1 MAYHIRVSESGFP
14 QEAKAQDDL
23 ARMLGNEWLI
33 LSNPQ
38 RTRTGAEIDCLV
50 LGPRGLINI
59 ELKNWA
65 DDTVANDGGRWQF
78 NGKDATYKSK
88 NATHERLR
96 PDPVKQAQ
104 NAARSF
110 KEHFKAEYS
119 VSLWVDYCTLAGP
132 LGIKLDYKDLKVKD
146 IARPLQEAVGLLER
160 RIERGKTDHK
170 LGCIPLTRENA
181 LAVLK
186 HFSVDTKL
194 DAQQWLKS
202 AYRETKSSLESQP
215 KLVNAV
221 APSAV
226 NRRSPLT
233 SGENSSIKNDTNS
246 HNLIY
251 HKHVYPSDKNLISRD
266 MFDSLLTICF
276 IFLFPF
282 VSYVIS
288 LIFAEPIKSNSL
300 KLFDVTR
307 SDRWYFLFP
316 VLNWIGFLSSTVTHT
331 VYAVF
336 SDGSQAKAI
345 WIGHLSAFVMFLGAS
360 RIFRYSSGIASI
372 FFSGAIVSLV
382 IYNHMR
388 DRPGDR
394 ELRAIVQQIGFRSY
408 SNTLNFPNQP
418 GNVTLTLTSDGENL
432 KLDSLS
438 AGHACSYSVSA
449 DGLQGSRVA
458 LELEVIEGDCR
469 KLTGEVYSNG
479 EVIDFDLFTGNNRRV
494 PMQFR
499 INSNE

>member
-1 MAYHIRVSESGFP
+1 MAYHIRVSESDF
-14 QEAKAQDDL
+14 QHEAKAQDDL
-23 ARMLGNEWLI
+23 ARILGNEWLI

-65 DDTVANDGGRWQF
+65 DNTVADDGGRWQF

-88 NATHERLR
+88 NGTQERLR

-110 KEHFKAEYS
+110 KEHFKAEHAI
-119 VSLWVDYCTLAGP
+119 SLWVDYCTLAGP

-146 IARPLQEAVGLLER
+146 IARPLQEAAGLLER

-170 LGCIPLTRENA
+170 LGCVALTRENA

-186 HFSVDTKL
+186 HFSVDQKP
-194 DAQQWLKS
+194 DAQQWLMSAFRGPTPKS
-202 AYRETKSSLESQP
+202 KP
-215 KLVNAV
+215 
-221 APSAV
+221 
-226 NRRSPLT
+226 
-233 SGENSSIKNDTNS
+233 
-246 HNLIY
+246 
-251 HKHVYPSDKNLISRD
+251 
-266 MFDSLLTICF
+266 
-276 IFLFPF
+276 
-282 VSYVIS
+282 
-288 LIFAEPIKSNSL
+288 EPIKPPPPPQFRETAESPRRIKSAPPSPVATQL
-300 KLFDVTR
+300 KLDASLQKLFETKNKYKSINGAFIFYSFLYIFPIISHSISILFASEIPEGSRIQIDILTADVE
-307 SDRWYFLFP
+307 FFILP
-316 VLNWIGFLSSTVTHT
+316 VINWFGTLLTTVVHTVTLPFSENSQG
-331 VYAVF
+331 YAV
-336 SDGSQAKAI
+336 
-345 WIGHLSAFVMFLGAS
+345 WIGHLSALALFWIFWQIRSHSWVGIVPALVAVGLAAATFVM
-360 RIFRYSSGIASI
+360 
-372 FFSGAIVSLV
+372 
-382 IYNHMR
+382 NR

-394 ELRAIVQQIGFRSY
+394 ELDAIIQQIGFRTY

-418 GNVTLTLTSDGENL
+418 GNVTFTLTSDGDSL

-438 AGHACSYSVSA
+438 AGNTCSYLVSA

-458 LELEVIEGDCR
+458 LELEVVEGDCR

-499 INSNE
+499 INLKE